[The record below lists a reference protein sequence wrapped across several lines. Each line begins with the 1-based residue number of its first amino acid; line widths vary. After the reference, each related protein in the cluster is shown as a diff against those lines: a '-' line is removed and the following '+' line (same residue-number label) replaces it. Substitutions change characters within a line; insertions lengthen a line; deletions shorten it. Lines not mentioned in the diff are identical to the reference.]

1 MADDFQN
8 TDGMGFALPQMVTL
22 SNGDK
27 VPSDSLQ
34 WREECATRWLH
45 VQTLRSI
52 GERANRQAYIAAIAH
67 REGSEAGK
75 RLTEAYAKDFET
87 RKAAEA
93 AARAQVAP

>member
-1 MADDFQN
+1 MAEDFQN
-8 TDGMGFALPQMVTL
+8 TDGEQGFVRLA
-22 SNGDK
+22 NGDK
-27 VPSDSLQ
+27 VPSDSLA
-34 WREECATRWLH
+34 WRDECATRWRH
-45 VQTLRSI
+45 VMTLRSI
-52 GERANRQAYIAAIAH
+52 SERVNRQSYIAAVAH